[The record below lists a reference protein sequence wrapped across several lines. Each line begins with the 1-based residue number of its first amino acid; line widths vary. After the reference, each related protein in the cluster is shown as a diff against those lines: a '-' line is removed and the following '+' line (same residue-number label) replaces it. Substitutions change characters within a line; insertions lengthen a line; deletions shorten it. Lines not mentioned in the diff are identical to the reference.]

1 MKDFDDEDAMQELF
15 EQVEPR
21 MQPSS
26 ERMKAAKADF
36 MKAFEDQQQPAPEQ
50 KSFWRNSGLAA
61 AVLMSVLVSWLAL
74 QSDDVMQEVA
84 TTLVTI
90 ESIEGDVTLN
100 GSRLESSANG
110 QAIEYG
116 SDIDTGNGGFLRI
129 QLANNASLRI
139 DSNSRITLHHQQ
151 LDLHTGRVY
160 LDAPGINDSITVRAG
175 EISVRDIGTQF
186 EVQRNSDSVTVGVRE
201 GEVIVSG
208 ADRTV
213 SAKAET
219 ERAPIVEIKH
229 GVVEEQRHV
238 SPRDARWNWIHKAP
252 VELEL
257 ETVHAFAELAA
268 RETGLSLE
276 YVSDAVRQASQSTR
290 LSGKILVD
298 DTLEQR
304 IQEILLAAS
313 FQRLE
318 SNQHTLRIDFIR

>member
-1 MKDFDDEDAMQELF
+1 MKDFDDDNVMQELF
-15 EQVEPR
+15 DQAEPR

-36 MKAFEDQQQPAPEQ
+36 MKAFEDQQPAPAK
-50 KSFWRNSGLAA
+50 KSLLRNSGLAA
-61 AVLMSVLVSWLAL
+61 AVLLSVLASWFTL
-74 QSDDVMQEVA
+74 QSDDAGQELA
-84 TTLVTI
+84 TALVTI
-90 ESIEGDVTLN
+90 ESMAGEVTLN
-100 GSRLESSANG
+100 GDRLEPTASG

-116 SDIDTGNGGFLRI
+116 SDIDTGNGGFVRI

-139 DSNSRITLHHQQ
+139 DSNSRVTLHDQQ

-160 LDAPGINDSITVRAG
+160 FDAPGTNDYITVRAG
-175 EISVRDIGTQF
+175 DISVRDIGTQF
-186 EVQRNSDSVTVGVRE
+186 EVRRSSDSVTVGVRE
-201 GEVIVSG
+201 GEVMVSG

-213 SAKAET
+213 SAKAEP
-219 ERAPIVEIKH
+219 ERAPIVEIRN

-238 SPRDARWNWIHKAP
+238 SPRDAHWNWIHKAP

-257 ETVHAFAELAA
+257 ETVHSFAELAA
-268 RETGLSLE
+268 RETGLSLV
-276 YVSDAVRQASQSTR
+276 YASDAVRQASQSTR
-290 LSGKILVD
+290 LSGKIRVD

-313 FQRLE
+313 FQRID